1 MPKGEKKAK
10 FSMFRNMFRTVAG
23 PAVAVANRECAHLFS
38 GGDLDSG
45 GHDSPSESQDALRED
60 PQVPAGIPAQEN
72 ARDRDNA
79 KTAWHGLQKLVAI
92 IEPMVPEPFNGPLEL
107 FNTISEVAAKYIDNE
122 EMLKAAMKQL
132 SNSLAHANNVLLESD
147 TYDSKIVRSSKQLAE
162 YVIIQILLYHSC
174 HLLQTDNP
182 GLHPVKKTLEQDEIS
197 SQITACLSRLNQGA
211 AQSAIAQ
218 TVYQNSQA
226 LIFQRVMTTTH
237 SVFAPRARFNA
248 DTASAGSA
256 RRACTSQTRLGL
268 MDRRHGW

>member
-23 PAVAVANRECAHLFS
+23 PAIAVANPHLFS

-45 GHDSPSESQDALRED
+45 GQHRHASPSESQDALRED
-60 PQVPAGIPAQEN
+60 TQVPAGIPAQEN
-72 ARDRDNA
+72 DGDKAPWKQEIRDNA

-122 EMLKAAMKQL
+122 EMLKGAMKQL

-182 GLHPVKKTLEQDEIS
+182 EL
-197 SQITACLSRLNQGA
+197 
-211 AQSAIAQ
+211 
-218 TVYQNSQA
+218 
-226 LIFQRVMTTTH
+226 
-237 SVFAPRARFNA
+237 AP
-248 DTASAGSA
+248 G
-256 RRACTSQTRLGL
+256 
-268 MDRRHGW
+268 